1 MQSDRKIGHKRQNN
15 NADHLVRHASE
26 AFRKGGWNAWVEP
39 RLPSEDR
46 PDLLI
51 EKDGLKYVVQL
62 KWVSD
67 GKRARL
73 LPLLSMAI
81 LQSKAAAQSQAG
93 LRPMAIV
100 MAPHIDEKIAEQIWQ
115 FASSHAPDVAI
126 AVLDLDG
133 LRRFWGDGLEE
144 LNFERPREPQRK
156 AFKADDAGS
165 NLFSDI
171 NQWLL
176 KVLLGQ
182 RLPEQL
188 INVPRGQFRNASQL
202 ADLAKV
208 SVMSAFRFLRQLESE
223 GFLDSS
229 PPAPRLANLE
239 RLLSRWQS
247 AMLKPQKEILCRWLI
262 RGGEQQ
268 RLVNAIGKYQ
278 NLISQER
285 VGSQSLVE
293 RELQPNLRLC
303 LGGFAAA
310 SWLGFGHVSGMPP
323 LLYLDR
329 INSEVL
335 ERLGLA
341 NIEDSRPADV
351 LIKLPS
357 FKEALF
363 RAAVSLNN
371 IRVSDVLQIWLES
384 SVNPARGAEQA
395 DLIKRR
401 LLNPIIQDNS

>member
-1 MQSDRKIGHKRQNN
+1 MQSGVNIGHKRQAS
-15 NADHLVRHASE
+15 ADHFLRIASE
-26 AFRKGGWNAWVEP
+26 AFREGGWSASVEP
-39 RLPSEDR
+39 RLPSDDG

-51 EKDGLKYVVQL
+51 EKDGLRYIVEL
-62 KWVSD
+62 KCVSD

-81 LQSKAAAQSQAG
+81 LESKAAAQSQAG

-100 MAPHIDEKIAEQIWQ
+100 MAPHIEERVAEQVWQ

-126 AVLDLDG
+126 AVLDFDG
-133 LRRFWGDGLEE
+133 LRRFWGDGLQE
-144 LNFERPREPQRK
+144 LNFERPRELQIK
-156 AFKADDAGS
+156 ALKVDDAGS
-165 NLFSDI
+165 NLFSDV

-176 KVLLGQ
+176 KVFLGQ

-188 INVPRGQFRNASQL
+188 INVPRGEFHNASQL
-202 ADLAKV
+202 ADLANV
-208 SVMSAFRFLRQLESE
+208 SVMSAFRFLRQLENE
-223 GFLDSS
+223 GFLDS
-229 PPAPRLANLE
+229 AAVPRLANLE

-247 AMLKPQKEILCRWLI
+247 AMLKPQREIWCRWLI
-262 RGGEQQ
+262 RGGDQQ
-268 RLVNAIGKYQ
+268 RLVNAINKYQ
-278 NLISQER
+278 NLISQD
-285 VGSQSLVE
+285 GIDSQSLRE
-293 RELQPNLRLC
+293 RELQPNLKLC

-323 LLYLDR
+323 LLYMER

-335 ERLGLA
+335 RRLGLA
-341 NIEDSRPADV
+341 KIEDSRAADV
-351 LIKLPS
+351 LVKIPS

-363 RAAVSLNN
+363 RAAVILNN

-401 LLNPIIQDNS
+401 LLDPIIQDNS